1 MSDYAPTP
9 VEDFLDP
16 DHPTLFPRLTP
27 EQIETVV
34 GAFADRKDVKFSGSG
49 KLMIKTKGVA
59 SGTNFCA
66 A

>member
-1 MSDYAPTP
+1 MKTGIGPMPPFADK
-9 VEDFLDP
+9 
-16 DHPTLFPRLTP
+16 LTP

-49 KLMIKTKGVA
+49 KLTIKTKGVT